1 MACKGSGVRIPVP
14 PQMLFLIQRYFP
26 WIDWSDVGSVSSLSA
41 TTSATDCQGGQVPGQ
56 RANGE
61 GSIYQRTS
69 DKRWLGA
76 VTIGVD
82 SSGRPKRKIV
92 SAKSRAET
100 LKKLRALQRQIDDGL
115 PAPDTRLTV
124 GQLLDRWL
132 DDVNRH
138 QVTISTANN
147 YRAMAEHH
155 IKPALGKKKVA
166 SLTTSDVD
174 RFLSKK
180 TDDGLS
186 VSTVRRIRNVL
197 SQALDQGIRWD
208 LVVRN
213 VTKLSRSP
221 RGVRQEGR
229 SLSPEQAKQLLN
241 TLRGHRNEALYALM
255 LSIGLRRGE
264 ALGLQ
269 WRDFDDQ
276 DGVLL
281 VRRSL
286 TRESGQLVTKDTK
299 TLKSRRAINVPS
311 PLRTLLKSHRADQ
324 NAERLKLG
332 KAWTN
337 SGHIFTTSIG
347 TPIDP
352 RNMYREFR
360 EVCRDAGIGDWHPH
374 ELRHSAASLMLA
386 QGVKI
391 QVVSEVLGHSSIRM
405 TADVYGHVLAPDR
418 QAAADAMGTL
428 LWDIRN

>member
-1 MACKGSGVRIPVP
+1 M
-14 PQMLFLIQRYFP
+14 
-26 WIDWSDVGSVSSLSA
+26 
-41 TTSATDCQGGQVPGQ
+41 PGQ

-61 GSIYQRTS
+61 GSIYQRAT

-76 VTIGVD
+76 ITIGVD
-82 SSGRPKRKIV
+82 ANGRPKRKVV
-92 SAKSRAET
+92 SAKSRAEA
-100 LKKLRALQRQIDDGL
+100 LQKMRRLQRQLDDGL
-115 PAPDTRLTV
+115 PAPDTSLTV
-124 GQLLDRWL
+124 SQLVDRWL
-132 DDVNRH
+132 NDVNRH
-138 QVTISTANN
+138 QVTTSTASN

-155 IKPALGKKKVA
+155 IKPAIGRKKVA
-166 SLTTSDVD
+166 QLTTADVD

-213 VTKLSRSP
+213 VAKLSRSP
-221 RGVRQEGR
+221 RGVRSEGR
-229 SLSPEQAKQLLN
+229 SLSTEQARQLLHQ
-241 TLRGHRNEALYALM
+241 LHGHRNETLYALM
-255 LSIGLRRGE
+255 LSTGLRRGE

-269 WRDFDDQ
+269 WRDFDEDN
-276 DGVLL
+276 GVLL
-281 VRRSL
+281 IRRSL
-286 TRESGQLVTKDTK
+286 TREDGALITKDTK
-299 TLKSRRAINVPS
+299 TLKSRRAVNL
-311 PLRTLLKSHRADQ
+311 PLALMKQLKSHRADQ

-332 KAWTN
+332 KSWAN

-360 EVCRDAGIGDWHPH
+360 DICESAGIGKWHPH

-418 QAAADAMGTL
+418 QAAADAMGSL
-428 LWDIRN
+428 LWDDTAKGSA

>member
-1 MACKGSGVRIPVP
+1 M
-14 PQMLFLIQRYFP
+14 
-26 WIDWSDVGSVSSLSA
+26 
-41 TTSATDCQGGQVPGQ
+41 PGQ

-61 GSIYQRTS
+61 GSIYQRAS

-82 SSGRPKRKIV
+82 VNGRPKRKIV
-92 SAKSRAET
+92 SAKSRAEAV
-100 LKKLRALQRQIDDGL
+100 KKMRQLQRQLDDGL
-115 PAPDTRLTV
+115 PAPDTSLTV
-124 GQLLDRWL
+124 AQLVDRWL
-132 DDVNRH
+132 NEVNRH
-138 QVTISTANN
+138 QVATSTAKN
-147 YRAMAEHH
+147 YRAMVEHH
-155 IKPALGKKKVA
+155 INPAIGKKKA
-166 SLTTSDVD
+166 AQLTTSDVD
-174 RFLSKK
+174 RFLSRK

-213 VTKLSRSP
+213 VAKLSRSP
-221 RGVRQEGR
+221 RGVRPEGR
-229 SLSPEQAKQLLN
+229 SLSPEQAKLLLN
-241 TLRGHRNEALYALM
+241 TLRGHRNETLYALM
-255 LSIGLRRGE
+255 LSTGLRRGE

-269 WRDFDDQ
+269 WRDLDEEN
-276 DGVLL
+276 GILL
-281 VRRSL
+281 VRRAL
-286 TRESGQLVTKDTK
+286 TREDGHLITKDTK
-299 TLKSRRAINVPS
+299 TLKSRRAVNLPTA
-311 PLRTLLKSHRADQ
+311 LRQQIKAHRANQ

-337 SGHIFTTSIG
+337 SSHMFTTSVG

-360 EVCRDAGIGDWHPH
+360 ELCREAAIGDWHPH

-405 TADVYGHVLAPDR
+405 TADVYGHILDPDR
-418 QAAADAMGTL
+418 QTAADAMGSL
-428 LWDIRN
+428 LWGNEK